1 MLTQAKR
8 DQTALMAG
16 GVIAGLVVS
25 KLVRWATGQSGFVMS
40 DSWMETSVARGI
52 GFTVAAMGL
61 AVAVYAY
68 GRPSLRKLFSN
79 PAADIAPIMVLA
91 VGFLGFLL
99 SQATPYAVAGLGGPM
114 KKEITGQISE
124 TNYESLSRGSCPAAI
139 HVNPLKGPER
149 YVCLIDQSLKRQILD
164 TVWAD
169 KTRQATLV
177 IEGWGNAAGLY
188 PSSFTV
194 RTE

>member
-1 MLTQAKR
+1 
-8 DQTALMAG
+8 MAG

-40 DSWMETSVARGI
+40 DSWVETSVARGI

-61 AVAVYAY
+61 GVAIYAY

-79 PAADIAPIMVLA
+79 PAGDIAPIMVLA

-99 SQATPYAVAGLGGPM
+99 SQATPYAVAGFGGPM
-114 KKEITGQISE
+114 KMEITGKISE
-124 TNYESLSRGSCPAAI
+124 TNYGSGNRRGSCYAAI
-139 HVNPLKGPER
+139 HVKPLNGLER
-149 YVCLIDQSLKRQILD
+149 YVCLMDQSLKRQILD

-169 KTRQATLV
+169 KTGQGTLV

-188 PSSFTV
+188 PSSFAV